1 MSRSLRMALSET
13 EHLGIRLAGPVP
25 IRDLVVVIRDV
36 QIDQRKVERP
46 LSGYLRIVDA
56 ELLARA
62 QSVVVQRSSP
72 IAFGRPNGCSRQCQQ
87 LWAWTEPVE
96 RDQAEVL

>member
-13 EHLGIRLAGPVP
+13 EHPGIRLAGPVP

-36 QIDQRKVERP
+36 QIDQSKVERP

-56 ELLARA
+56 EVLARV
-62 QSVVVQRSSP
+62 QSVAVQRSSP
-72 IAFGRPNGCSRQCQQ
+72 IAFGRPRLFPAMTTTLGLDGTRRARSG
-87 LWAWTEPVE
+87 
-96 RDQAEVL
+96 